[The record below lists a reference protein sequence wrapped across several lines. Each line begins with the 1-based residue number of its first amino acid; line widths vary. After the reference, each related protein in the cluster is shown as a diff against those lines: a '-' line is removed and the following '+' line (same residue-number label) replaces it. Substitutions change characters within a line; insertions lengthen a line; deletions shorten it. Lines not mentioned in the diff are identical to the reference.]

1 MTGPL
6 SHIRVL
12 DLTRVLAGPW
22 ATQNLGDLGA
32 DVIKIERPIVG
43 DDSRAFGPP
52 FVRDAAGQET
62 SDAVYFLCANR
73 NKKSVTVDI
82 ASPKGQEI
90 IRKLARKSDVLVENF
105 KTGTLKRYGLS
116 YEELSAINPRLIY
129 CSLTGFGQDGP
140 DAHRPAYDLL
150 LQGMAGLM
158 SITGEMDHLPGG
170 GPQKVGIAIADI
182 LAGMYTSLAISAAMV
197 HRERTGQGQYIDISL
212 LDSMVAFSSSLA
224 LSWLHAG
231 VLPQRWGTAHPHIVP
246 YQAFSTLDG
255 HIILAIGNDS
265 QFASFC
271 RAVGRPELAAD
282 DRFRLSSSRVGHR
295 EELVSI
301 VASIMATRSKKEWQ
315 GILDAAGVPYG
326 PINNMKEVFEEPQ
339 VLHRKIVV
347 NMPHT
352 RAGTVPTL
360 ANPMR
365 LSATPV
371 EYRMA
376 PPVVGKHTD
385 DVLASVLGMDPQEI
399 AGLRDCGAI

>member
-32 DVIKIERPIVG
+32 DIIKLERPNVG

-52 FVRDAAGQET
+52 FVKDSAGQET
-62 SDAVYFLCANR
+62 SDSVYFLCANR
-73 NKKSVTVDI
+73 NKKSVTIDI
-82 ASPKGQEI
+82 ASAKGQEI
-90 IRKLARKSDVLVENF
+90 IKRLVRESDVFVENY

-116 YEELSAINPRLIY
+116 YEELSIINPRLIY

-158 SITGEMDHLPGG
+158 SVTGEMDHLPGG
-170 GPQKVGIAIADI
+170 GPQKVGIAISDI
-182 LAGMYTSLAISAAMV
+182 LAGMYTALAISAAIV
-197 HRERTGQGQYIDISL
+197 HRERTGKGQYIDISL

-224 LSWLHAG
+224 LSWLYAG
-231 VLPQRWGTAHPHIVP
+231 ELPKRWGTAHPHLVP

-255 HIILAIGNDS
+255 YIILAIGNDT
-265 QFASFC
+265 QFANFC
-271 RAVGRPELAAD
+271 GAIGRPELAAD
-282 DRFRLSSSRVGHR
+282 DRFRLNSSRVRHR
-295 EELVSI
+295 EELVSLL
-301 VASIMATRSKKEWQ
+301 ALIMSKRTKGEWQ
-315 GILDAAGVPYG
+315 RVFDAANVPYG

-339 VLHRKIVV
+339 VLYRELAVK
-347 NMPHT
+347 MPHT
-352 RAGTVPTL
+352 RAGIVPTL

-365 LSATPV
+365 LSETPI
-371 EYRMA
+371 EYRMG
-376 PPVVGKHTD
+376 PPVVGEHSD
-385 DVLASVLGMDPQEI
+385 DILASLLGMNPEEI
-399 AGLRDCGAI
+399 SGLRDSGVI